1 MVMAN
6 SDGRWRCFLPSV
18 LWFFLLSL
26 STSALCV
33 QVSHFFF
40 LQISFSLFFSIF
52 FVSFFHFLHLSF
64 VFLFHLLV
72 SYVPYGITYG
82 LGFYVFF
89 FFVFFTHESIKERIL
104 YETPTCLLT
113 NLMIYPQNKTL
124 LPFAAKKNE
133 KSTFHLRVP
142 HWYFIT
148 YLKLE

>member
-18 LWFFLLSL
+18 LWFFLLSF

-33 QVSHFFF
+33 QVSHF
-40 LQISFSLFFSIF
+40 LFFKFHFRSFFSPSSSCHSSIF
-52 FVSFFHFLHLSF
+52 FTLLLFSCFIYLFLMYLIVSL
-64 VFLFHLLV
+64 
-72 SYVPYGITYG
+72 IA
-82 LGFYVFF
+82 LGFVFF
-89 FFVFFTHESIKERIL
+89 FFFFTHESIKERIL
-104 YETPTCLLT
+104 YETPTCLVT
-113 NLMIYPQNKTL
+113 NPMIYPQNKTL